1 MRKRNRIDRQSIDL
15 TGWPSVDR
23 RQLSSVQRDIFDR
36 RENAIQR
43 YVAGLTTV
51 DIAKQTGVA
60 QNQLATLLKRCLGVH
75 GDGRLFGFRALIPHV
90 RVKTYQR
97 RQTPKPTSDT
107 TGNAG
112 LFSQLLKAYPDL
124 EVMIRRE
131 LHARKVR
138 VTGEPPKL
146 RLLGIEGLH
155 RRFVQQCRELGLR
168 PSDYPLCTQE
178 QGIRSLSA
186 FVKRCLHENF
196 ERAAHYAGATHIKG
210 PASIDTHLAAMAAVR
225 PLEAVEFDGHLL
237 DIPLQLGIPDPIA
250 GERIV
255 PLERV
260 WLLAVID
267 VVSRAVLS
275 YHLVLDRE
283 YRAYDV
289 IRTLEKALI
298 PHPTHTFTLPGL
310 ALPAQGG
317 FPNQCFPELAY
328 ATWDCL
334 RFDRA
339 KAHWADDT
347 LRVLCDFLGCM
358 AHSGPPYQPN
368 ERPFIERFFG
378 TLTTHFSHRLPGGM
392 KAKLKS
398 LRHPKPGEGVPM
410 TLAEL
415 EDLLEIMVA
424 HYNGSPHGSLN
435 GRTPLEQLAYYL
447 REKQSPL
454 RWLAEPRRRNLCLM
468 QMPRQAI
475 VRGSVGRGVR
485 PYVHF
490 LGVRYSNERLAHL
503 PNLINQPI
511 QLYYHPD
518 DLRTLQ
524 AFYPDGNEL
533 GTLYAAHPWRE
544 IRHSETLRQDI
555 FRQRRAGRLKLRQG
569 EDPISA
575 YIAMQQ
581 KSAPK
586 NQHAANKLADAQ
598 RIRDTADAVPERP
611 TVSDNPHLVDG
622 PVKPK
627 KLPIGSGHVF

>member
-1 MRKRNRIDRQSIDL
+1 M
-15 TGWPSVDR
+15 
-23 RQLSSVQRDIFDR
+23 QREIFDR
-36 RENAIQR
+36 RENAIR
-43 YVAGLTTV
+43 HYIAGLTTV

-75 GDGRLFGFRALIPHV
+75 PDGRIFGFRALIAHV

-97 RQTPKPTSDT
+97 QQTPGALSEY

-112 LFSQLLKAYPDL
+112 LFSQLLEAYPAL
-124 EVMIRRE
+124 EEMIRRE

-138 VTGEPPKL
+138 ITREPPNL

-155 RRFVQQCRELGLR
+155 RRFIHLCRELGLR
-168 PSDYPLCTQE
+168 PNDYPLNTQE
-178 QGIRSLSA
+178 LGIRSLSA
-186 FVKRCLHENF
+186 FVKRCIGEDF

-210 PASIDTHLAAMAAVR
+210 PASIDPHLSATAVTR
-225 PLEAVEFDGHLL
+225 PLENVEFDGHLL
-237 DIPLQLGIPDPIA
+237 DIPLQLTIPDPVA
-250 GERIV
+250 GERTV
-255 PLERV
+255 QLERV
-260 WLLAVID
+260 WLLVVID
-267 VVSRAVLS
+267 VLSRAVLS
-275 YHLVLDRE
+275 YHLVLDRQ

-289 IRTLEKALI
+289 ICTVEKALI
-298 PHPTHTFTLPGL
+298 PHPSHTFTLPGA

-317 FPNQCFPELAY
+317 FPNQIFPELAY
-328 ATWDCL
+328 ATWDCF

-347 LRVLCDFLGCM
+347 IRVLCDFIGCI

-392 KAKLKS
+392 KTKLKS
-398 LRHPKPGEGVPM
+398 LRYPKSGEGLSI

-415 EDLLEIMVA
+415 EDLLEIMTA
-424 HYNGSPHGSLN
+424 HYNGSPHESLN
-435 GRTPLEQLAYYL
+435 GRTPLEQLAYFL
-447 REKQSPL
+447 REKHTPL
-454 RWLAEPRRRNLCLM
+454 RWLAAPHRRNLCLM

-490 LGVRYSNERLAHL
+490 LGVRYSNELLAHL

-511 QLYYHPD
+511 QVYYHPE
-518 DLRTLQ
+518 DLRTLR

-533 GTLYAAHPWRE
+533 GTLFAAHPWRE
-544 IRHSETLRQDI
+544 TRHSETLRQDI
-555 FRQRRAGRLKLRQG
+555 FRQRRAGRLKLRHG
-569 EDPISA
+569 DDPITA
-575 YIAMQQ
+575 YIALQQ
-581 KSAPK
+581 KTAPK
-586 NQHAANKLADAQ
+586 SRQAASKLADAK
-598 RIRDTADAVPERP
+598 RIRDTAEGVTERP
-611 TVSDNPHLVDG
+611 KASDNPHLVDG